1 MATRQSGWLGRGKQ
15 VEFPHRLQRHSQT
28 FELAMIVICIACI
41 VVAVIIAK
49 ATEWGVTTRP

>member
-1 MATRQSGWLGRGKQ
+1 MATRERTSRGKQ
-15 VEFPHRLQRHSQT
+15 IVFPHRLQRHSQT

-49 ATEWGVTTRP
+49 ATDWGVTTRP